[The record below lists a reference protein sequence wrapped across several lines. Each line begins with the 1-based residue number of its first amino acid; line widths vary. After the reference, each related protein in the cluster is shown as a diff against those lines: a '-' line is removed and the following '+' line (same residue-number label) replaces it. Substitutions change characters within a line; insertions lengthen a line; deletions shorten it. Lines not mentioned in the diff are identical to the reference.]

1 MNEKAKKAKKILLVE
16 DEPSIFKLLEKKL
29 EKIKTKDIAILW
41 ANNLTR
47 AKEIFEE
54 NKETLNL
61 IVLDA
66 CVPGKTINTVPFLE

>member
-1 MNEKAKKAKKILLVE
+1 LNEKAKKAKKILLVE